1 MRGGARLLIVGLS
14 ITVAA
19 TLAACGGSAA
29 TPLPTLPP
37 ETPTPEASAVVE
49 TLPPTETVA
58 PDSTEV
64 PAATD
69 EPAATTKYRV
79 KKGDTMIGIAAK
91 FGITYKELQA
101 ANPKVKP
108 RELKVGQILIIPGQ

>member
-14 ITVAA
+14 ITVAG

-37 ETPTPEASAVVE
+37 ETPTPEGSAVVE
-49 TLPPTETVA
+49 TLPPTETAA
-58 PDSTEV
+58 PDVTAE
-64 PAATD
+64 PQATD

-91 FGITYKELQA
+91 FGITLKELQK